1 MIPQDLPSQV
11 QVRSRATSPFD
22 EEVLQRVLPGHGVFT
37 HGSQRGFHSRR
48 HSRDHHSPDHSRPDS
63 KTHEL
68 HVRHHSA
75 GGYQSN
81 IAPFPAPAGV
91 AGGSDLG
98 TLVNAVSGFMGGAA
112 MMLQECRDAL
122 ADGTSRRQG
131 TLRGHARRRYRREE
145 YKNGN
150 DSSCSEDDVDDS
162 YLDSHD
168 EGREGNDTK
177 SQYDAGFSTQSR
189 GARKHGGRSRA
200 GAEALQVWAEAPP
213 PSRNALLQR
222 LSDKLDD
229 LESYEATVAARF
241 RARRALLERQAK
253 LDTEAAATGTN
264 LRTAVQ
270 GADIGGNEVAVLPLG
285 AVVHA
290 LAEGSD
296 LPAVAGSDHVAN
308 PSKGSEALQ
317 VFKGAAAA
325 RSFRAVQP
333 IDVSLDASK
342 AEELR
347 AHAEQF
353 KLYRRHTCEVSHS
366 FGSL

>member
-1 MIPQDLPSQV
+1 M
-11 QVRSRATSPFD
+11 
-22 EEVLQRVLPGHGVFT
+22 
-37 HGSQRGFHSRR
+37 
-48 HSRDHHSPDHSRPDS
+48 
-63 KTHEL
+63 
-68 HVRHHSA
+68 
-75 GGYQSN
+75 
-81 IAPFPAPAGV
+81 
-91 AGGSDLG
+91 
-98 TLVNAVSGFMGGAA
+98 NAVSGFMGGAA

-253 LDTEAAATGTN
+253 LDT
-264 LRTAVQ
+264 
-270 GADIGGNEVAVLPLG
+270 
-285 AVVHA
+285 
-290 LAEGSD
+290 
-296 LPAVAGSDHVAN
+296 
-308 PSKGSEALQ
+308 
-317 VFKGAAAA
+317 
-325 RSFRAVQP
+325 
-333 IDVSLDASK
+333 
-342 AEELR
+342 
-347 AHAEQF
+347 
-353 KLYRRHTCEVSHS
+353 
-366 FGSL
+366 

>member
-1 MIPQDLPSQV
+1 M
-11 QVRSRATSPFD
+11 RSRATSPFD

-37 HGSQRGFHSRR
+37 HGSHAGFHSRR
-48 HSRDHHSPDHSRPDS
+48 HSSDHSRPDHSRPDS

-68 HVRHHSA
+68 HVRHNGA
-75 GGYQSN
+75 CGYKSS

-122 ADGTSRRQG
+122 ADGTLRRQG
-131 TLRGHARRRYRREE
+131 TLRGHARRRYRREK
-145 YKNGN
+145 YNNGN

-168 EGREGNDTK
+168 EDMENNNTK
-177 SQYDAGFSTQSR
+177 SQYDGGFSTQSR
-189 GARKHGGRSRA
+189 GARKHRGSSRT
-200 GAEALQVWAEAPP
+200 GAEALQVWAEHPP

-253 LDTEAAATGTN
+253 LDAEAAATGPN
-264 LRTAVQ
+264 SRMAVE
-270 GADIGGNEVAVLPLG
+270 GADISGNEVAVLPLG

-308 PSKGSEALQ
+308 PSKGSEALK
-317 VFKGAAAA
+317 VLEGAAAA
-325 RSFRAVQP
+325 RSVQSNNRSFGRAVQP